1 MGIINCA
8 SNSETAY
15 FSELNCASGSEFKYT
30 SEVDCASNSE
40 TVILK
45 EIECPGNSEFYVFDE
60 SVYDTLTFQN
70 NLDPETEYLKYVAPF
85 SFVEAKLN
93 TGGIITDY
101 TPYIHKCRL
110 VKTLGGK
117 TYVEFTMV
125 ECETASEFMENILKL
140 QATTINP
147 LYSGLCSSPFSS
159 PFQSTLP
166 DPETNPNYY
175 VNGIKNYFVVKL
187 AIGYGTYQEYTYA
200 YMVPSDWS
208 FDGTELTL
216 RCEDFTVLL
225 EQEGQSM
232 KPDINADAGVIYS
245 AHSAI
250 REILSRYGVGNVVI
264 KFPDFTVRLLRRTED
279 KPLNWIDMICKIYQ
293 AKRRWVGSTL
303 YLEPTLTVNELAP
316 KWNLI
321 EGQHIIEGSFK
332 VNIDLSQYKNK
343 FTISRTSPNGGVIGE
358 QECIGFDCPGR
369 TGNITFDTPVN
380 YASAVEEV
388 TNGAIE
394 NYVYFTE
401 KGTPVN
407 DSIDAGPNGK
417 FILTTTPV
425 KSVRFTYRANI
436 GTTSFGDGGSS
447 SQGGLGGVGGFN
459 YGQQFSTFSYTPRYK
474 VTFYGKKNGST
485 GIDTEYKFSAVDS
498 AGVACLGLHQ
508 EYSNIEDPIIPNTGV
523 AQAYASALLKES
535 TRKVLMATLETPFI
549 NPFIEPGDC
558 VSISDYELNFTNVKW
573 LVEETEIT
581 IDGDDAVQTLRL
593 TRGIL

>member
-1 MGIINCA
+1 MIIQCTD
-8 SNSETAY
+8 NSEFSY
-15 FSELNCASGSEFKYT
+15 FAELNCASNCDFIYT
-30 SEVDCASNSE
+30 SEIECVDNSE
-40 TVILK
+40 FQVLQ
-45 EIECPGNSEFYVFDE
+45 EIECPSNSEFYVFDS

-70 NLDPETEYLKYVAPF
+70 NLDENQEYLKYVAPL
-85 SFVEAKLN
+85 SFVTAKLI
-93 TGGIITDY
+93 TGGVSTDY
-101 TPYIHKCRL
+101 TQYIKSSKL

-125 ECETASEFMENILKL
+125 ETETGTEFMANVLKL
-140 QATTINP
+140 QASTVNP
-147 LYSGLCSSPFSS
+147 LYSGLCASPFSS
-159 PFQSTLP
+159 PFQSTQP
-166 DPETNPNYY
+166 NPFTNPNYY
-175 VNGIKNYFVVKL
+175 VNGIKNYFIVKVSV
-187 AIGYGTYQEYTYA
+187 GYATFQEYTYA
-200 YMVPSDWS
+200 YMVPSDWT
-208 FDGTELTL
+208 FDGTELSL
-216 RCEDFTVLL
+216 RCQDFTVLL

-232 KPDINADAGVIYS
+232 TPDINADAGVIRS
-245 AHSAI
+245 AHGTI
-250 REILSRYGVGNVVI
+250 KEILTRYGVGNVVLT
-264 KFPDFTVRLLRRTED
+264 FPDFTIRLLRRTED
-279 KPLNWIDMICKIYQ
+279 KPLNWLDMIAKIYQ

-303 YLEPTLTVNELAP
+303 YIEQTPTTNQLAP
-316 KWNLI
+316 KWTLI

-380 YASAVEEV
+380 YAAAVEEV

-401 KGTPVN
+401 KGTPLN

-425 KSVRFTYRANI
+425 KSVKFTYRANI
-436 GTTSFGDGGSS
+436 GSTSQGDGGLTPN
-447 SQGGLGGVGGFN
+447 GIGGFN
-459 YGQQFSTFSYTPRYK
+459 YGQQFTTFQYTPRYK

-485 GIDTEYKFSAVDS
+485 GIDTEYKFSAVDN
-498 AGVACLGLHQ
+498 AGVTCLGLHQ

-523 AQAYASALLKES
+523 AQAYANALLKES
-535 TRKVLMATLETPFI
+535 TRKVLFATLETPFI

-558 VSISDYELNFTNVKW
+558 ISITDYELNFTNVKW
-573 LVEETEIT
+573 LVEESEIN
-581 IDGDDAVQTLRL
+581 IDGDDAIQTLRL